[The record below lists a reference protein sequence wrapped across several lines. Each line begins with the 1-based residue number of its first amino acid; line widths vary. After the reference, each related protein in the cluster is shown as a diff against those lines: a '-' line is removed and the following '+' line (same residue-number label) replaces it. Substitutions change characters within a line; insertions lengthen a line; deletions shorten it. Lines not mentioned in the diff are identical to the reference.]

1 MSNNTPPRIYNKAGQ
16 RVQVQDKSWYTVQ
29 ASGDAEQRTI
39 EVFVYGEIGYWG
51 ITASQFVQ
59 DLRAMDDG
67 VSPVIVAFNSV
78 GGDLFDGLAMH
89 NALSRLG
96 ERCTGRIDAL
106 AASAASVA
114 VCGAHKVV
122 IASNAMLMIHNPWT
136 YAAGDADSFRKVAD
150 VLDQTMEA
158 IIAAYKSKAPD
169 INEEALRDMVA
180 AETWL
185 TASEAVALGL
195 ADEVGDGI
203 QVKACL
209 GQGSVMQRYQHTPAE
224 LLAQLD
230 DEAVNVLTDCEATP
244 DQSEEAPEPAP
255 ELEPHDPTAPV
266 VDSAKLAL
274 MITQRCAESGISNL
288 VAPLLSSTKLESEEI
303 VQAGLTRAKAVHDLC
318 VAARLPEFS
327 AEYVAAGL
335 DAPAVRARLFDKI
348 VSSGNGFEIDNSL
361 PLNQD
366 PAPKVLAKQP
376 DPPSIW
382 AARQAAHV
390 GPSKSAKGARA

>member
-1 MSNNTPPRIYNKAGQ
+1 MSKTAKPRIYNCAGK
-16 RVQVQDKSWYTVQ
+16 RVEVQDKTWYALQ
-29 ASGDAEQRTI
+29 ASGETTERVI
-39 EVFVYGEIGYWG
+39 EVFVYGEIGAWG
-51 ITASQFVQ
+51 ITANQFVQ

-67 VSPVIVAFNSV
+67 VSPVVAAFNSI

-114 VCGAHKVV
+114 VCGAHRVV

-136 YAAGDADSFRKVAD
+136 YAAGDAEDFRKVAD

-158 IIAAYKSKAPD
+158 IIAAYKAKAPD
-169 INEEALRDMVA
+169 IDEVELRRLVA

-185 TASEAVALGL
+185 TANEAVALGL
-195 ADEVGDGI
+195 ADEVGDGVK
-203 QVKACL
+203 VKACL
-209 GQGSVMQRYQHTPAE
+209 GQGAVLQRFQNAPAE

-230 DEAVNVLTDCEATP
+230 EP
-244 DQSEEAPEPAP
+244 PEPDP
-255 ELEPHDPTAPV
+255 ELEPVDPPLVPPV

-274 MITQRCAESGISNL
+274 MITQRCTAAGISNL
-288 VAPLLSSTKLESEEI
+288 VEPLLSSTQLESEEI
-303 VQAGLTRAKAVHDLC
+303 VLAGLARAKAVNDLC

-348 VSSGNGFEIDNSL
+348 VTSGKGFEIDNSL
-361 PLNQD
+361 PLDDD
-366 PAPKVLAKQP
+366 PAPKVQAKKIDQ
-376 DPPSIW
+376 PSIW
-382 AARQAAHV
+382 SARQAAHT
-390 GPSKSAKGARA
+390 GKSHSATGARR

>member
-1 MSNNTPPRIYNKAGQ
+1 MSKKARPRIYNRAGKQ
-16 RVQVQDKSWYTVQ
+16 VQVQDKTWYAVQ
-29 ASGDAEQRTI
+29 ANGEATERVI
-39 EVFVYGEIGYWG
+39 EVFVYGEIGAWG
-51 ITASQFVQ
+51 ITANQFVQ

-67 VSPVIVAFNSV
+67 VSPVIAAFNSI

-114 VCGAHKVV
+114 VCGAHRVV
-122 IASNAMLMIHNPWT
+122 IAANAMLMIHNPWT
-136 YAAGDADSFRKVAD
+136 YAAGDAEDFRQVAD

-158 IIAAYKSKAPD
+158 IIAAYKAKAPD
-169 INEEALRDMVA
+169 IDEVELRRLVA

-185 TASEAVALGL
+185 TANEAVALGL
-195 ADEVGDGI
+195 ADEVGDGLK
-203 QVKACL
+203 VKACL
-209 GQGSVMQRYQHTPAE
+209 GQGGVLQRFQHAPAD

-230 DEAVNVLTDCEATP
+230 EPLETDPDELV
-244 DQSEEAPEPAP
+244 EPP
-255 ELEPHDPTAPV
+255 LVPPV
-266 VDSAKLAL
+266 VDSTKWAL
-274 MITQRCAESGISNL
+274 MITQRCAEAGISNL

-303 VQAGLTRAKAVHDLC
+303 VLAGLTRAKAVNDLC

-335 DAPAVRARLFDKI
+335 DAAAVRARLFDKI
-348 VSSGNGFEIDNSL
+348 VGSGKGFEIDNSL
-361 PLNQD
+361 PLDND

-376 DPPSIW
+376 DPTSIW
-382 AARQAAHV
+382 AARQAAQSGTAH
-390 GPSKSAKGARA
+390 GAKGARP

>member
-1 MSNNTPPRIYNKAGQ
+1 MSKKARPRVYNRAGK
-16 RVQVQDKSWYTVQ
+16 RVQVQDKTWYALQT
-29 ASGDAEQRTI
+29 SGEAAERVI
-39 EVFVYGEIGYWG
+39 EVFVYGEIGTWG
-51 ITASQFVQ
+51 ITANQFVQ

-67 VSPVIVAFNSV
+67 VSPVIAAFNSI

-114 VCGAHKVV
+114 VCGAHRVV
-122 IASNAMLMIHNPWT
+122 IASNAMLMIHNPYT
-136 YAAGDADSFRKVAD
+136 YAGGDAEDFRRVAD
-150 VLDQTMEA
+150 VLDQTLEA
-158 IIAAYKSKAPD
+158 IIAAYKAKAPD
-169 INEEALRDMVA
+169 IDEVELRRMVN

-185 TASEAVALGL
+185 TAGEAVALGL
-195 ADEVGDGI
+195 ADEIGDGVT
-203 QVKACL
+203 VKACL
-209 GQGSVMQRYQHTPAE
+209 GQGAVLQRYQHAPAD

-230 DEAVNVLTDCEATP
+230 EP
-244 DQSEEAPEPAP
+244 PEPDP
-255 ELEPHDPTAPV
+255 ELEPSLDDPPPTPPV

-288 VAPLLSSTKLESEEI
+288 IEPLLNSTKLESEAI
-303 VQAGLTRAKAVHDLC
+303 VQAGLTRAKAVNDLC

-335 DAPAVRARLFDKI
+335 DTAAVRARLFDKI
-348 VSSGNGFEIDNSL
+348 VTSGKGFEIDNSL
-361 PLNQD
+361 PLDND

-376 DPPSIW
+376 DPTSIW
-382 AARQAAHV
+382 AARQAAQSGTAH
-390 GPSKSAKGARA
+390 GAKGARP

>member
-1 MSNNTPPRIYNKAGQ
+1 MSKKARPRIYNRAGQ
-16 RVQVQDKSWYTVQ
+16 RVQVQDKTWYAVH
-29 ASGDAEQRTI
+29 ASGEAAERVI
-39 EVFVYGEIGYWG
+39 EVFVYGEIGAWG
-51 ITASQFVQ
+51 ITANQFVQ

-67 VSPVIVAFNSV
+67 VSEVIAAFNSI

-122 IASNAMLMIHNPWT
+122 IAANAMLMIHNPWT
-136 YAAGDADSFRKVAD
+136 YAAGDAEDFRKVAD

-158 IIAAYKSKAPD
+158 IIAAYKAKAPD
-169 INEEALRDMVA
+169 IDEVELRRLVA

-185 TASEAVALGL
+185 TANEAVALGL
-195 ADEVGDGI
+195 ADEVGDGVK
-203 QVKACL
+203 VKACL
-209 GQGSVMQRYQHTPAE
+209 GQGAVLQRYQHAPAD

-230 DEAVNVLTDCEATP
+230 EP
-244 DQSEEAPEPAP
+244 PEPDP
-255 ELEPHDPTAPV
+255 DLEPNDPPLVPPV

-288 VAPLLSSTKLESEEI
+288 VEPLLSSTKLESEQI
-303 VQAGLTRAKAVHDLC
+303 VQAGLARAKAVNDLC

-335 DAPAVRARLFDKI
+335 DVAAVRARLFDKI
-348 VSSGNGFEIDNSL
+348 VTSGKGFEIDNSL
-361 PLNQD
+361 PLDND
-366 PAPKVLAKQP
+366 LAPKVLAKQP
-376 DPPSIW
+376 DPTSIW
-382 AARQAAHV
+382 AARQAAQTGTAH
-390 GPSKSAKGARA
+390 GAKGARA